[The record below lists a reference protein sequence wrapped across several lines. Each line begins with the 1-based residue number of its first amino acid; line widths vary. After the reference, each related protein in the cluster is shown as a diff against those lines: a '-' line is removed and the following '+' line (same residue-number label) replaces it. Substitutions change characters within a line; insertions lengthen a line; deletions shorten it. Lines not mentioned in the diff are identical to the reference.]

1 MTKYTLKIEG
11 MMCGHC
17 EAHMNDTIRNNF
29 TVEKV
34 TSSHTDKEC
43 VIIAE
48 DLDEE
53 KLKKA
58 VADTGYELVSISS
71 EPYKKKGLF
80 SKFMK

>member
-29 TVEKV
+29 KVEKV